1 MRLLPNEIGELF
13 GYNPPDRSSPHDV
26 DDPRGERG
34 TMVPLYTRLMRAFA
48 GDPTQ
53 YYTAISTGPTV
64 IQTLGNPVDARQ
76 AVLYVSG
83 GSIIYRV
90 DGSSPS
96 ATGDQVITQGSTIT
110 LTGKPSI
117 LGFQWAAA
125 VAGSVTLYGTFYD

>member
-1 MRLLPNEIGELF
+1 MRLPNEIEELF
-13 GYNPPDRSSPHDV
+13 GDNPQDRASWHDV

-34 TMVPLYTRLMRAFA
+34 TMVPLYTRLMRSFA

-53 YYTAISTGPTV
+53 YYTGTSTGPTA
-64 IQTLGNPVDARQ
+64 IETLGNPVDARQ
-76 AVLYVSG
+76 AVLYVAG
-83 GSIIYRV
+83 GNIIYRT
-90 DGSSPS
+90 DGSSP
-96 ATGDQVITQGSTIT
+96 AAAGDQTIQQGSTIT